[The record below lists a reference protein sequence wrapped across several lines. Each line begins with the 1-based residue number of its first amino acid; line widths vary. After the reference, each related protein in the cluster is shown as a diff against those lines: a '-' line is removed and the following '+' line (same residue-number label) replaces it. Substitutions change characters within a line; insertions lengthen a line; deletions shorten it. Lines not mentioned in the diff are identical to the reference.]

1 MCNSIAHGLTEEINF
16 RTAKPA
22 VFVLCALLI
31 CAYFL
36 ALAGLTAG
44 FTTDELVNLTTYA
57 NQPMA
62 ALAFLVAVGA
72 DVVQLWLG
80 RASMHLYFAQP
91 FRM

>member
-1 MCNSIAHGLTEEINF
+1 MQLSSPWFDGEDNF

-36 ALAGLTAG
+36 ALADQGLTAG
-44 FTTDELVNLTTYA
+44 FTTDELVNSTTYA

-62 ALAFLVAVGA
+62 ALAFLVAVGV
-72 DVVQLWLG
+72 DVVQLRLG
-80 RASMHLYFAQP
+80 RIDALILAQP
-91 FRM
+91 

>member
-1 MCNSIAHGLTEEINF
+1 VCNSLAHGSTEKINF

-36 ALAGLTAG
+36 ALAGQGLTAG
-44 FTTDELVNLTTYA
+44 FVNLTTYA

-80 RASMHLYFAQP
+80 RASMQLYLP
-91 FRM
+91 SL